1 MSNNVDHLLTP
12 EELAI
17 LNEKDDDETE
27 HELIDD
33 NPPVDD
39 DVTPEETP
47 PKETPPKETPE
58 ATPPKEDSDK
68 KAADDDSVLTATE
81 LDELEAEIDKQF
93 EDGELSNADYREQM
107 KMLNAQ
113 RASLIRQEAK
123 AEAEQKTLA
132 QQWETAQQ
140 EFFAAEDNKIFSE
153 NEDLYTA
160 LDARIRKMGA
170 DNPSWSGKKL
180 LEEAAKVVKA
190 SFGLKSTKPT
200 RSQPSMDTP
209 SLSNVPAAGVE
220 DPRSGEFAYLDR
232 LQGEALEKALNKLS
246 PDKLQR
252 YLESEA

>member
-1 MSNNVDHLLTP
+1 MTDNVDHLLTP

-17 LNEKDDDETE
+17 LNEPDDDENE
-27 HELIDD
+27 HKVIDD
-33 NPPVDD
+33 HLPDD
-39 DVTPEETP
+39 DVVTPEEPDNTP
-47 PKETPPKETPE
+47 PAEPSTE
-58 ATPPKEDSDK
+58 TPPKEDSDK
-68 KAADDDSVLTATE
+68 KADDDESVLTATE
-81 LDELEAEIDKQF
+81 LDELEADIDKQF
-93 EDGELSNADYREQM
+93 ENGELSNADYREQM
-107 KMLNAQ
+107 KVLQAQ
-113 RASLIRQEAK
+113 RATLIRQEAK

-132 QQWETAQQ
+132 AQWETAQQ

-170 DNPSWSGKKL
+170 DNPTWSGKKL

-190 SFGLKSTKPT
+190 SFGMKSTKPT
-200 RSQPSMDTP
+200 RHNPSMDTP

-220 DPRSGEFAYLDR
+220 DPRSGEFAHLDR